1 MQSVHAVKFSDR
13 MQTKLILVAG
23 WMLTFIKT
31 KAIHTAVSLRK
42 YF

>member
-1 MQSVHAVKFSDR
+1 MQSVHAEKISER

-23 WMLTFIKT
+23 WLLTFIKT
-31 KAIHTAVSLRK
+31 KAIHTAVSLKK